1 METTIYLIRHS
12 NKFDTKMFGN
22 IKTSESLQNLK
33 QKIILS
39 DIGEERAKIM
49 AGEKELQNID
59 KIYAS
64 NYVRTMETAK
74 YMAINQNLKI
84 NIDERIGELVIAAPK
99 KVSGEEFWNILEKTF
114 ADSKFK
120 REDGESQEEVRKRML
135 EFLNEVLEQNSGK
148 RVAVF
153 SHGFAIMFLML
164 NWANL
169 VLERKNKN
177 EKLNIKI
184 TYNGNILVNGRPN
197 SPDVFKLIFD
207 ENKELINME
216 NIKFNDLPYLELE

>member
-1 METTIYLIRHS
+1 
-12 NKFDTKMFGN
+12 
-22 IKTSESLQNLK
+22 
-33 QKIILS
+33 
-39 DIGEERAKIM
+39 
-49 AGEKELQNID
+49 
-59 KIYAS
+59 
-64 NYVRTMETAK
+64 
-74 YMAINQNLKI
+74 
-84 NIDERIGELVIAAPK
+84 
-99 KVSGEEFWNILEKTF
+99 
-114 ADSKFK
+114 
-120 REDGESQEEVRKRML
+120 ML
-135 EFLNEVLEQNSGK
+135 EFLNEVLEQNSGR

-169 VLERKNKN
+169 ALERKNKN

-216 NIKFNDLPYLELE
+216 NIKFDDLPYLELE

>member
-1 METTIYLIRHS
+1 
-12 NKFDTKMFGN
+12 
-22 IKTSESLQNLK
+22 
-33 QKIILS
+33 
-39 DIGEERAKIM
+39 
-49 AGEKELQNID
+49 
-59 KIYAS
+59 
-64 NYVRTMETAK
+64 METAK

-169 VLERKNKN
+169 ALERKNKN
-177 EKLNIKI
+177 EKLNIK
-184 TYNGNILVNGRPN
+184 
-197 SPDVFKLIFD
+197 
-207 ENKELINME
+207 
-216 NIKFNDLPYLELE
+216 